1 MLVGSSRHRGAP
13 TLIKVSPSQLQ
24 LLFICSGVGS
34 KVVLVTPHVA
44 TVLLLGLS
52 IALEPGTSGCV
63 ACELGI
69 SQRFS
74 IGVADE
80 PLSVTFLKY
89 LCQEF
94 KESKLICERD
104 ECNGGNGQKVE

>member
-13 TLIKVSPSQLQ
+13 TRVKFSPSQLQ

-34 KVVLVTPHVA
+34 KVVFVVPHVA
-44 TVLLLGLS
+44 TVLLLGVA
-52 IALEPGTSGCV
+52 IALEPGTSRCV

-80 PLSVTFLKY
+80 PSSVIFLKY

-94 KESKLICERD
+94 KESKLIRECD
-104 ECNGGNGQKVE
+104 ECNGGNRQTIE

>member
-13 TLIKVSPSQLQ
+13 TLVKFSPSQLQ

-34 KVVLVTPHVA
+34 KVVLVVPHVA
-44 TVLLLGLS
+44 TVLLLGVA
-52 IALEPGTSGCV
+52 IVALEPGTSRCV

-69 SQRFS
+69 SQGFS

-80 PLSVTFLKY
+80 PLSVIF
-89 LCQEF
+89 
-94 KESKLICERD
+94 
-104 ECNGGNGQKVE
+104 